1 MNTYRVQ
8 VSLEVEVQA
17 FDEGDALTAV
27 EDCFGPGDS
36 CGLKV
41 TEFEI
46 NDHTEL

>member
-1 MNTYRVQ
+1 MNTYL
-8 VSLEVEVQA
+8 VSVMLQVEVQA
-17 FDEGDALTAV
+17 FNEEDAFEAV

-41 TEFEI
+41 VEFEV